1 MAYTVNFTDV
11 VNKGSLTVDD
21 GTVNQQT
28 SLSLP
33 GRNTTSYGTII
44 AENFLHLLENFAKN
58 TAPVNAVEGQL
69 WYDTTVGVDQLKI
82 YDGTQWVA
90 AGGLKKALTQPAAGE
105 SVVGDLWVDTDN
117 QQLYLF
123 TGSGWV
129 LVGPEFSQG
138 LSTGSKP
145 FEIIGTDNLTY
156 TVVLLEVQ
164 AKPVAIISTK
174 AFTPKA
180 AITGFSTIQPGF
192 NLSAA
197 NIEGAGVGK
206 FYGTAQKADALI
218 AANSEV
224 VSGSLFLR
232 KDKSNI
238 ADFLLKIN
246 NNDGLDVGNSATLN
260 IGIEGQ
266 AAVISHRTA
275 GANIDFRVND
285 QGVTRTVM
293 RIDSNTNVGINN
305 SAPAEAL
312 DVTGNI
318 KTSGELY
325 VDAVTNANSVSTGSL
340 VVKGGVGIAKK
351 LYVGETATFQD
362 SITTRDIAPNANN
375 TYNIGSVSNRYLN
388 IYANNFVGNL
398 TGNITGTVSGAS
410 GTSNKLT
417 SLTSFA
423 MSGDVSAPS
432 FTFDGQTGGTTKTF
446 VTSVSNSFI
455 ANKTGQAS
463 SLSSDEFIFNR
474 VSGTT
479 GVFKIN
485 RDNLFNAIAKIPTG
499 SIFPYGG
506 STEPP
511 YWLLCDGREVL
522 RSTYPELFAV
532 VGHSFGAPPSG
543 TGSYFLLPDFRG
555 RLPLGRDNMGGTGA
569 NRVTDV
575 AADSVGGFGGT
586 ENKTIGIQNL
596 PEHEHDLQGAAGA
609 QYYAVR
615 DVPGI
620 GAGEV
625 TAITYDAPT
634 GSGQG
639 SAIASSGG
647 VANPTVG
654 QPQDVMNPFLTIT
667 YIIYTGQTP

>member
-1 MAYTVNFTDV
+1 MSYTVNRTDV
-11 VNKGSLTVDD
+11 VNNGTITVDD

-44 AENFLHLLENFAKN
+44 AENFIHLLENFAKN
-58 TAPVNAVEGQL
+58 TAPVNAIEGQL
-69 WYDTTVGVDQLKI
+69 WYDTTVGVDQLKV

-138 LSTGSKP
+138 LSTGTKP
-145 FEIIGTDNLTY
+145 YTITGTDNLEY
-156 TVVLLEVQ
+156 TVVLIEVQ

-180 AITGFSTIQPGF
+180 AITGFSVIQPGF
-192 NLSAA
+192 NLSSA

-206 FYGTAQKADALI
+206 FYGTAQKAEALI
-218 AANSEV
+218 AANNEV
-224 VSGSLFLR
+224 VSGSNFLR
-232 KDKSNI
+232 KDKDNI
-238 ADFLLKIN
+238 ADFSLTIN

-266 AAVISHRTA
+266 AGIISHKTA

-293 RIDSNTNVGINN
+293 RIDSTTNVGINN
-305 SAPAEAL
+305 LAPAEAL

-325 VDAVTNANSVSTGSL
+325 VDAVTDANSVSTGAMI
-340 VVKGGVGIAKK
+340 VKGGVGIAKK
-351 LYVGETATFQD
+351 LYVGDDATFQD
-362 SITTRDIAPNANN
+362 NITARDIMPNSNN
-375 TYNIGSVSNRYLN
+375 TYNIGTVNNRYLN
-388 IYANNFVGNL
+388 IYANSFVGNVV
-398 TGNITGTVSGAS
+398 GNITGTVSGAS

-417 SLTSFA
+417 SLTTFE

-432 FTFDGQTGGTTKTF
+432 FTFDGQTGGTVKSF

-455 ANKTGQAS
+455 ASKTAQAS

-499 SIFPYGG
+499 SVFPYAG
-506 STEPP
+506 SSAPA
-511 YWLLCDGREVL
+511 YWLLCDGSEVL

-532 VGHSFGAPPSG
+532 IGTSFGTPPSG
-543 TGSYFLLPDFRG
+543 GSYFLLPDMRG
-555 RLPLGRDNMGGTGA
+555 RLPLGKDNMGGTGA
-569 NRVTDV
+569 NRVTAS

-586 ENKTIGIQNL
+586 ESKVIPIQNL

-609 QYYAVR
+609 QYYAIR

-634 GSGQG
+634 GAGQG
-639 SAIASSGG
+639 SAIPTSGG
-647 VANPTVG
+647 VNNPTLG
-654 QPQDVMNPFLTIT
+654 QAQDVMNPYLTMN

>member
-1 MAYTVNFTDV
+1 MSYTVNRTDV
-11 VNKGSLTVDD
+11 VNNGTITVDD

-44 AENFLHLLENFAKN
+44 AENFIHLLENFAKN
-58 TAPVNAVEGQL
+58 TAPVNAIEGQL
-69 WYDTTVGVDQLKI
+69 WYDTTVGVDQLKV

-138 LSTGSKP
+138 LSTGTKP
-145 FEIIGTDNLTY
+145 YTITGTDNLEY
-156 TVVLLEVQ
+156 TVVLIEVQ

-192 NLSAA
+192 NLSSA

-206 FYGTAQKADALI
+206 FYGTAQKAEALI
-218 AANSEV
+218 AANNEV
-224 VSGSLFLR
+224 VSGSNFLR
-232 KDKSNI
+232 KDKDNI
-238 ADFLLKIN
+238 ADFSLTIN

-266 AAVISHRTA
+266 AGIISHKTA

-293 RIDSNTNVGINN
+293 RIDSTTNVGINN
-305 SAPAEAL
+305 LAPAEAL

-325 VDAVTNANSVSTGSL
+325 VDAVTDANSVSTGAMI
-340 VVKGGVGIAKK
+340 VKGGVGIAKK
-351 LYVGETATFQD
+351 LYVGDDATFQD
-362 SITTRDIAPNANN
+362 NITARDIMPNSNN
-375 TYNIGSVSNRYLN
+375 TYNIGTVNNRYLN
-388 IYANNFVGNL
+388 IYANSFVGNVV
-398 TGNITGTVSGAS
+398 GNITGTVSGAS

-417 SLTSFA
+417 SLTTFE

-432 FTFDGQTGGTTKTF
+432 FTFDGQTGGTVKSF

-455 ANKTGQAS
+455 ASKTAQAS

-499 SIFPYGG
+499 SVFPYAG
-506 STEPP
+506 SSAPA
-511 YWLLCDGREVL
+511 YWLLCDGSEVL

-532 VGHSFGAPPSG
+532 IGTSFGTPPSG
-543 TGSYFLLPDFRG
+543 GSYFLLPDMRG
-555 RLPLGRDNMGGTGA
+555 RLPLGKDNMGGTGA
-569 NRVTDV
+569 NRVTAS

-586 ENKTIGIQNL
+586 ESKVIPIQNL

-609 QYYAVR
+609 QYYAIR

-634 GSGQG
+634 GAGQG
-639 SAIASSGG
+639 SAIATSGG
-647 VANPTVG
+647 VNNPTLG
-654 QPQDVMNPFLTIT
+654 QAQDVMNPYLTMN

>member
-1 MAYTVNFTDV
+1 MSYTVNRTDV
-11 VNKGSLTVDD
+11 VNNGTITVDD

-44 AENFLHLLENFAKN
+44 AENFIHLLENFAKN
-58 TAPVNAVEGQL
+58 TAPVNAIEGQL
-69 WYDTTVGVDQLKI
+69 WYDTTVGVDQLKV

-138 LSTGSKP
+138 LSTGTKP
-145 FEIIGTDNLTY
+145 YTITGTDNLEY
-156 TVVLLEVQ
+156 TVVLIEVQ

-180 AITGFSTIQPGF
+180 AITGFSVIQPGF
-192 NLSAA
+192 NLSSA

-206 FYGTAQKADALI
+206 FYGTAQKAEALI

-224 VSGSLFLR
+224 VSGSNFLR
-232 KDKSNI
+232 KDKDNV
-238 ADFLLKIN
+238 ADFSLTIN

-266 AAVISHRTA
+266 AGIISHKTA

-293 RIDSNTNVGINN
+293 RIDSTTNVGINN
-305 SAPAEAL
+305 LAPAEAL

-325 VDAVTNANSVSTGSL
+325 VDAVTDANSVSTGAMI
-340 VVKGGVGIAKK
+340 VKGGVGIAKK
-351 LYVGETATFQD
+351 LYVGDDATFQD
-362 SITTRDIAPNANN
+362 NITARDIMPNSNN
-375 TYNIGSVSNRYLN
+375 TYNIGTVNNRYLN
-388 IYANNFVGNL
+388 IYANSFVGNVV
-398 TGNITGTVSGAS
+398 GNITGTVSGAS

-417 SLTSFA
+417 SLTTFE

-432 FTFDGQTGGTTKTF
+432 FTFDGQTGGTVKSF

-455 ANKTGQAS
+455 ASKTAQAS

-499 SIFPYGG
+499 SIFPYAGAAA
-506 STEPP
+506 PA
-511 YWLLCDGREVL
+511 YWLLCDGSEVL
-522 RSTYPELFAV
+522 RSTYPELFSV
-532 VGHSFGAPPSG
+532 VGTSFGTPPSG
-543 TGSYFLLPDFRG
+543 GAYFLLPDLRG
-555 RLPLGRDNMGGTGA
+555 RLPLGKDNMGGTGA
-569 NRVTDV
+569 NRVTAA
-575 AADSVGGFGGT
+575 AADSVGGFGGD
-586 ENKTIGIQNL
+586 ESKIIPIQNL
-596 PEHEHDLQGAAGA
+596 PEHEHDLQGAGGA
-609 QYYAVR
+609 QYYAIR

-647 VANPTVG
+647 VNNPTLG
-654 QPQDVMNPFLTIT
+654 QAQDVMNPYLTIN

>member
-90 AGGLKKALTQPAAGE
+90 SGGLKKALTQPLAGE

-138 LSTGSKP
+138 LSTGTKP
-145 FEIIGTDNLTY
+145 YTITGTDNLEY
-156 TVVLLEVQ
+156 TVVLIEVQ

-192 NLSAA
+192 NLSSA

-206 FYGTAQKADALI
+206 FYGTAQKAEALI
-218 AANSEV
+218 AANNEV
-224 VSGSLFLR
+224 VSGSNFLR
-232 KDKSNI
+232 KDKDNI
-238 ADFLLKIN
+238 ADFSLTIN

-266 AAVISHRTA
+266 AGIISHKTA

-293 RIDSNTNVGINN
+293 RIDSTTNVGINN
-305 SAPAEAL
+305 LAPAEAL

-325 VDAVTNANSVSTGSL
+325 VDAVTDANSVSTGAMI
-340 VVKGGVGIAKK
+340 VKGGVGIAKK
-351 LYVGETATFQD
+351 LYVGDDATFQD
-362 SITTRDIAPNANN
+362 NITARDIMPNSNN
-375 TYNIGSVSNRYLN
+375 TYKKTMKFSNVSNCNTNN
-388 IYANNFVGNL
+388 I
-398 TGNITGTVSGAS
+398 
-410 GTSNKLT
+410 
-417 SLTSFA
+417 
-423 MSGDVSAPS
+423 
-432 FTFDGQTGGTTKTF
+432 
-446 VTSVSNSFI
+446 
-455 ANKTGQAS
+455 
-463 SLSSDEFIFNR
+463 
-474 VSGTT
+474 
-479 GVFKIN
+479 
-485 RDNLFNAIAKIPTG
+485 
-499 SIFPYGG
+499 
-506 STEPP
+506 
-511 YWLLCDGREVL
+511 
-522 RSTYPELFAV
+522 
-532 VGHSFGAPPSG
+532 
-543 TGSYFLLPDFRG
+543 
-555 RLPLGRDNMGGTGA
+555 
-569 NRVTDV
+569 
-575 AADSVGGFGGT
+575 
-586 ENKTIGIQNL
+586 
-596 PEHEHDLQGAAGA
+596 
-609 QYYAVR
+609 
-615 DVPGI
+615 
-620 GAGEV
+620 
-625 TAITYDAPT
+625 
-634 GSGQG
+634 
-639 SAIASSGG
+639 
-647 VANPTVG
+647 
-654 QPQDVMNPFLTIT
+654 
-667 YIIYTGQTP
+667 

>member
-1 MAYTVNFTDV
+1 MSYTVNRTDV
-11 VNKGSLTVDD
+11 VNNGTITVDD

-44 AENFLHLLENFAKN
+44 AENFIHLLENFAKN
-58 TAPVNAVEGQL
+58 TAPVNAIEGQL
-69 WYDTTVGVDQLKI
+69 WYDTTVGVDQLKV

-138 LSTGSKP
+138 LSTGTKP
-145 FEIIGTDNLTY
+145 YTITGTDNLEY
-156 TVVLLEVQ
+156 TVVLIEVQ

-192 NLSAA
+192 NLSSA
-197 NIEGAGVGK
+197 NIEGSGVGK
-206 FYGTAQKADALI
+206 FYGTAQKAEALI
-218 AANSEV
+218 AANNEV
-224 VSGSLFLR
+224 VSGSNFLR
-232 KDKSNI
+232 KDKDNI
-238 ADFLLKIN
+238 ADFSLTIN

-266 AAVISHRTA
+266 AGIISHKTA

-293 RIDSNTNVGINN
+293 RIDSTTNVGINN
-305 SAPAEAL
+305 LAPAEAL

-325 VDAVTNANSVSTGSL
+325 VDAVTDANSVSTGAMI
-340 VVKGGVGIAKK
+340 VKGGVGIAKK
-351 LYVGETATFQD
+351 LYVGDDATFQD
-362 SITTRDIAPNANN
+362 NITARDIMPNSNN
-375 TYNIGSVSNRYLN
+375 TYNIGTVNNRYLN
-388 IYANNFVGNL
+388 IYANSFVGNVV
-398 TGNITGTVSGAS
+398 GNITGTVSGAS

-417 SLTSFA
+417 SLTTFE

-432 FTFDGQTGGTTKTF
+432 FTFDGQTGGTVKSF

-455 ANKTGQAS
+455 ASKTAQAS

-499 SIFPYGG
+499 SVFPYAG
-506 STEPP
+506 SSAPA
-511 YWLLCDGREVL
+511 YWLLCDGSEVL

-532 VGHSFGAPPSG
+532 IGTSFGTPPSG
-543 TGSYFLLPDFRG
+543 GSYFLLPDMRG
-555 RLPLGRDNMGGTGA
+555 RLPLGKDNMGGTGA
-569 NRVTDV
+569 NRVTAS
-575 AADSVGGFGGT
+575 AADSVGGFGGD
-586 ENKTIGIQNL
+586 ESKVIPIQNL

-609 QYYAVR
+609 QYYAIR

-634 GSGQG
+634 GAGQG
-639 SAIASSGG
+639 SAIATSGG
-647 VANPTVG
+647 VNNPTLG
-654 QPQDVMNPFLTIT
+654 QAQDVMNPYLTMN

>member
-1 MAYTVNFTDV
+1 MSYTVNRTDV
-11 VNKGSLTVDD
+11 VNNGTITVDD

-44 AENFLHLLENFAKN
+44 AENFIHLLENFAKN
-58 TAPVNAVEGQL
+58 TAPVNAIEGQL
-69 WYDTTVGVDQLKI
+69 WYDTTVGVDQLKV

-138 LSTGSKP
+138 LSTGTKP
-145 FEIIGTDNLTY
+145 YTITGTDNLEY
-156 TVVLLEVQ
+156 TVVLIEVQ

-192 NLSAA
+192 NLSSA
-197 NIEGAGVGK
+197 NIEGSGVGK
-206 FYGTAQKADALI
+206 FYGTAQKAEALI
-218 AANSEV
+218 AANNEV
-224 VSGSLFLR
+224 VSGSNFLR
-232 KDKSNI
+232 KDKDNI
-238 ADFLLKIN
+238 ADFSLTIN

-266 AAVISHRTA
+266 AGIISHKTA

-293 RIDSNTNVGINN
+293 RIDSTTNVGINN
-305 SAPAEAL
+305 LAPAEAL

-325 VDAVTNANSVSTGSL
+325 VDAVTDANSVSTGAMI
-340 VVKGGVGIAKK
+340 VKGGVGIAKK
-351 LYVGETATFQD
+351 LYVGDDATFQD
-362 SITTRDIAPNANN
+362 NITARDIMPNSNN
-375 TYNIGSVSNRYLN
+375 TYNIGTVNNRYLN
-388 IYANNFVGNL
+388 IYANSFVGNVV
-398 TGNITGTVSGAS
+398 GNITGTVSGAS

-417 SLTSFA
+417 SLTTFE

-432 FTFDGQTGGTTKTF
+432 FTFDGQTGGTVKSF

-455 ANKTGQAS
+455 ASKTAQAS

-474 VSGTT
+474 VAGTT

-499 SIFPYGG
+499 SVFPYAG
-506 STEPP
+506 SSAPA
-511 YWLLCDGREVL
+511 YWLLCDGSEVL

-532 VGHSFGAPPSG
+532 IGTSFGTPPSG
-543 TGSYFLLPDFRG
+543 GSYFLLPDMRG
-555 RLPLGRDNMGGTGA
+555 RLPLGKDNMGGTGA
-569 NRVTDV
+569 NRVTAS

-586 ENKTIGIQNL
+586 ESKVIPIQNL

-609 QYYAVR
+609 QYYAIR

-634 GSGQG
+634 GAGQG
-639 SAIASSGG
+639 SAIATSGG
-647 VANPTVG
+647 VNNPTLG
-654 QPQDVMNPFLTIT
+654 QAQDVMNPYLTMN